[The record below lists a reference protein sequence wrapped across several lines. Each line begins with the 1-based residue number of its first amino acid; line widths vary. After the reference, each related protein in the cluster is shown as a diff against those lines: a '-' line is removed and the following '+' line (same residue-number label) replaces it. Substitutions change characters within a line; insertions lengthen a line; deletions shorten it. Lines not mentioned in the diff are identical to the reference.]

1 MASTRDRLLAEGMRL
16 FGEQGYSATSVAQI
30 ELAAGLSP
38 GSGSLYKHFR
48 SKEEL
53 LSAGLDRLLS
63 GGQELTDLMVS
74 AIPPGPADVHAAFD
88 AVARA
93 SLRRMDADRDL
104 TRLLFRGLDGFPEL
118 MERFS
123 DSEIVGYHRAGT
135 AMLASLAG
143 DGAAEDWPAI
153 VTFLQG
159 ALAHFWLLTDLFGSH
174 PTGVDTDR
182 LVAAATRLVAGFLAS
197 TGASTGVLTDRSAD
211 GTPATT

>member
-30 ELAAGLSP
+30 ESAAGLSP

-63 GGQELTDLMVS
+63 GGQELTDLMAS

-135 AMLASLAG
+135 AMLASLAR
-143 DGAAEDWPAI
+143 DGADEDWPAI

-197 TGASTGVLTDRSAD
+197 TGVPTDRSAD

>member
-1 MASTRDRLLAEGMRL
+1 MASTRDRLLSEGMRL

-53 LSAGLDRLLS
+53 LTAGLDRLLS
-63 GGQELTDLMVS
+63 GGQELTDLMAS
-74 AIPPGPADVHAAFD
+74 AIPPRPAEVHAWFG

-104 TRLLFRGLDGFPEL
+104 TRLLFRGLDAFPEL
-118 MERFS
+118 MERFG

-135 AMLASLAG
+135 AMLANLAG
-143 DGAAEDWPAI
+143 DGAEEDWPAI

-159 ALAHFWLLTDLFGSH
+159 ALAHFWLITDLFGSH

-197 TGASTGVLTDRSAD
+197 TGVPTDRSAD